1 MNFGFNITSSLFPSS
16 PPSLPRKSSP
26 SLLVAKLLKTFG
38 RFSQSILPINPLLMK
53 LTFESNFNVIPV
65 RLHFCETIPQSRQPI
80 SHGRVCVNNGTV
92 SITYFKVSQEI
103 HKGHQIVEEFL
114 HTAKSF
120 SYSLASIGEP
130 ISSFNKDLVLPVLR
144 GLDRDYIMLHT
155 SILNTHHLPYLSE
168 LRILTFKSTFPH
180 F

>member
-1 MNFGFNITSSLFPSS
+1 MKLFLIRHGLWKFVIGTYHP
-16 PPSLPRKSSP
+16 LI
-26 SLLVAKLLKTFG
+26 SLLNVPADKDQLITKVMNLVHELWLTTIFTKEIFSLIVGCKT
-38 RFSQSILPINPLLMK
+38 I
-53 LTFESNFNVIPV
+53 ENVWEAFTI
-65 RLHFCETIPQSRQPI
+65 HFAHKSFANEAHIRIQLQCYS
-80 SHGRVCVNNGTV
+80 
-92 SITYFKVSQEI
+92 VSQEI

-130 ISSFNKDLVLPVLR
+130 ISSSNKDLVLPVLR

-168 LRILTFKSTFPH
+168 LRIFTFKSTFPH